1 MPHLTEISA
10 TAVAA
15 TVHRLRATF
24 ATGRTKPMAWRRAQL
39 RALRGLLTES
49 KQGSY
54 ARSAA
59 GTGLSKNRAVA
70 TSVRTSPA
78 GIA

>member
-49 KQGSY
+49 KQG
-54 ARSAA
+54 
-59 GTGLSKNRAVA
+59 
-70 TSVRTSPA
+70 
-78 GIA
+78 